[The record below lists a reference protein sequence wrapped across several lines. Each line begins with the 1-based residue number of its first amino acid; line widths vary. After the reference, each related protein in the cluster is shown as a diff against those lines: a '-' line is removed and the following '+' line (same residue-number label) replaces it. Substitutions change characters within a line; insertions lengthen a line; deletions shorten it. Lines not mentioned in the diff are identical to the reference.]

1 MASSLLLFLLIVD
14 ARRGGLVPWENFDI
28 RFPGGESRASP
39 AKPPPKVLSRGD
51 NNNKSTDVD
60 RDGTN
65 ILSHDTVRSG
75 TWFSVQDSQSKSRT
89 CCILLSM
96 WKHSTNILL
105 LVLVGTADVLESL

>member
-1 MASSLLLFLLIVD
+1 MSTPARTARLLEIQ
-14 ARRGGLVPWENFDI
+14 
-28 RFPGGESRASP
+28 
-39 AKPPPKVLSRGD
+39 KTYHGD
-51 NNNKSTDVD
+51 
-60 RDGTN
+60 DGTN
-65 ILSHDTVRSG
+65 ILLSHDTVRSG

>member
-1 MASSLLLFLLIVD
+1 MHDGGARAVGKLRYSAS
-14 ARRGGLVPWENFDI
+14 
-28 RFPGGESRASP
+28 GGESRASL

-51 NNNKSTDVD
+51 NNNIPAGKSTDVD